1 MRKKT
6 GEAVRKGEVLATLY
20 GNDEKKLE
28 TAAAGEISPRE
39 EENDLFSDMP
49 VGISHSRA
57 ADYGSLAEAAE
68 NDGRAKTASGRSV
81 RSGTEAEGLPELRT
95 EQYASP
101 EARRITKVVVFYDDN
116 TYQELK

>member
-1 MRKKT
+1 M
-6 GEAVRKGEVLATLY
+6 Y
-20 GNDEKKLE
+20 GNSPAPDSLPAVSPAASAGRE
-28 TAAAGEISPRE
+28 TAAAAEISPRE

-49 VGISHSRA
+49 DGISHSSATDYGRRA
-57 ADYGSLAEAAE
+57 AGDAEYA
-68 NDGRAKTASGRSV
+68 GRAKTASGGSV
-81 RSGTEAEGLPELRT
+81 QARTAAWDVPEFRT